1 VYVTEQISHHP
12 PISAYFA
19 SCPARSLE
27 LSGIDQI
34 AAKVSG
40 TTLRIAPG
48 QFNKGLFVKITGGH
62 GEGERYN
69 ITHPVASVNGILRG
83 RFYATIGES
92 TIITCTGG
100 KPGQK
105 FRTIVEFKEE
115 SWLGKAHFLLEG
127 VIFTVAEGE
136 AQPDEWTK
144 VKDVPQSRVVAIF
157 DGSWRHRIRWRRVGA
172 GSYPNTTSSSA
183 SSPTPSHTPLPTPS
197 IRSATASKSD
207 VTRTDSD
214 YTTLLDLST
223 LRVIPKTVRPLEKQL
238 AHESRKLWE
247 SVTSRLVNK
256 EFGDATREKVAIE
269 QKQRDEAAERKRR
282 GIEFVPR
289 YFEKDIDPGFPTLT
303 AEGRKAVS
311 EELKEE
317 SPYCIEG
324 SLDTKLSP

>member
-1 VYVTEQISHHP
+1 M
-12 PISAYFA
+12 
-19 SCPARSLE
+19 L
-27 LSGIDQI
+27 
-34 AAKVSG
+34 
-40 TTLRIAPG
+40 
-48 QFNKGLFVKITGGH
+48 
-62 GEGERYN
+62 
-69 ITHPVASVNGILRG
+69 ASVHTSFNFIL
-83 RFYATIGES
+83 
-92 TIITCTGG
+92 
-100 KPGQK
+100 Q
-105 FRTIVEFKEE
+105 

-282 GIEFVPR
+282 GIE
-289 YFEKDIDPGFPTLT
+289 
-303 AEGRKAVS
+303 
-311 EELKEE
+311 
-317 SPYCIEG
+317 
-324 SLDTKLSP
+324 